1 MKRFFTL
8 FVVLIVFN
16 SWFNASVG
24 QAQGG
29 PDPTLAAAVRR
40 HLELQPT
47 ASINWKTLKEF
58 SDSSGTIK
66 SLKGL
71 ELATNLE
78 WLDIHNSPIHDL
90 TPLAN
95 LKQLREIGI
104 WDSEV
109 NDITPLAGLIQLET
123 LQLANSRS
131 RSELSDIRPVA
142 GLTQLV
148 YLHLTGHE
156 IRDIRPVAG
165 LINLSG
171 LTLGA
176 NQISDI
182 TPIAGLTQLESLALS
197 INQISD
203 SDITPLAGLTQL
215 ETLSLRHNQVSDIAL
230 LARLRKLKALHLG
243 DNEIRDI
250 TPLAGLTQ
258 LAALD
263 LHGNQ
268 INDITPLTGLKRLE
282 GLDLGGNQ
290 IKDITPL
297 TGLTK
302 LRGLGLATNH
312 INDLSPL
319 ARLRNLQALFLS
331 CNQISNITPLT
342 GLTKL
347 EMLDL
352 GENQITDAGRLETLP
367 KLTTLR
373 LEGNP
378 MDHYILRPPIQAPN
392 LFISFLI
399 TSQRVCP
406 ARDPKPEISPQET
419 PPEETSSGETPPQSL
434 VSTSIN
440 AADLPPIYWVDSES
454 NTLYRLTDGEVQPL
468 LPNVRNATGLAV
480 DVAGGRLYWTERTS
494 DRTGRIRRANL
505 DGTNVRLVKNL
516 TSVPHGIALDPVNG
530 KLYVMNA
537 WGKIQRLNVNGSNFQ
552 PNLIT
557 GLDTPS
563 NLVVDVASGKVY
575 WIETPGGSGRIRRAN
590 LDGSSIQNVATGL
603 AAPLSLAVA
612 NGNVYWTS
620 EGKLQR
626 AHIDGTNSEVLE
638 TLPTTPTSI
647 AVDTVRNALYLTLP
661 SGGIHRRNL
670 NGSGDQPIVTG
681 LVSPSNIV
689 LGIRATPPATTRT
702 PEPSTT
708 SVVDAAADVNQD
720 QKVNK
725 TDLLLVVRALGEN
738 PPANPNFDVNADG
751 AVNIADVLLVIEAL
765 DDPVSAAAPSFGET
779 VTSLDSAFL
788 TAQID
793 LLRAE
798 SDGSL
803 KYEHAIAFF
812 ESLLAAIRP
821 TETRLLVN
829 YPNPFNPETWIP
841 YELATDTDVRITIYN
856 AQGVVI
862 RTLALGHQSAEY
874 YTGRERAAYWD
885 GRNAVGE
892 QVASGVYFYQ
902 LETDTMSSMRKM
914 VILK

>member
-47 ASINWKTLKEF
+47 DSVNWKTLKEF
-58 SDSSGTIK
+58 SDSSGTIN

-171 LTLGA
+171 LTLGW

-182 TPIAGLTQLESLALS
+182 TPIAGLTQLESLSLS
-197 INQISD
+197 INQI

-230 LARLRKLKALHLG
+230 LARLRKLKGLILG
-243 DNEIRDI
+243 DNEISDI

-263 LHGNQ
+263 LHSNQ
-268 INDITPLTGLKRLE
+268 INNITPLTELKKLE

-347 EMLDL
+347 DILDL
-352 GENQITDAGRLETLP
+352 GENRITDAGRLETLP

-373 LEGNP
+373 LGGNP
-378 MDHYILRPPIQAPN
+378 ITHYILRPPIQVPN
-392 LFISFLI
+392 LLMSFLI

-406 ARDPKPEISPQET
+406 AGDPKPEISPQET
-419 PPEETSSGETPPQSL
+419 PPEETSSEETPPQSS

-440 AADLPPIYWVDSES
+440 ESDLSPIYWVDGES
-454 NTLYRLTDGEVQPL
+454 NTLYRLIDGEVEPF
-468 LPNVRNATGLAV
+468 LPNVRNATGLAI
-480 DVAGGRLYWTERTS
+480 DVAGGKLYWIEKTGERN
-494 DRTGRIRRANL
+494 GRIRGANL
-505 DGTNVRLVKNL
+505 DGTNVTLVKNL

-530 KLYVMNA
+530 KLYVTNA
-537 WGKIQRLNVNGSNFQ
+537 WGKVQRLNVDGSNFQ
-552 PNLIT
+552 PNLIA
-557 GLDTPS
+557 GLENPKDIAVDTLNS
-563 NLVVDVASGKVY
+563 KVY
-575 WIETPGGSGRIRRAN
+575 WIEMNERSGDIRSAN
-590 LDGSSIQNVATGL
+590 LDGSNVQLVKALTSPPLDIALDVSDSKIYLINAYGKIQRLNLDGSNLRPNLITGL
-603 AAPLSLAVA
+603 ENPKGIAVDA
-612 NGNVYWTS
+612 LNRKVYWTEKGS
-620 EGKLQR
+620 IRR
-626 AHIDGTNSEVLE
+626 ASLLGENIEDVATNLGSPAILVLGT
-638 TLPTTPTSI
+638 P
-647 AVDTVRNALYLTLP
+647 LP
-661 SGGIHRRNL
+661 SDVP
-670 NGSGDQPIVTG
+670 SGTDRQEI
-681 LVSPSNIV
+681 
-689 LGIRATPPATTRT
+689 AT
-702 PEPSTT
+702 
-708 SVVDAAADVNQD
+708 AADVNQD

-725 TDLLLVVRALGEN
+725 TDLLLVVTALGEN

-765 DDPVSAAAPSFGET
+765 DDPVAAAAPSFGET
-779 VTSLDSAFL
+779 VTSLDPTFL
-788 TAQID
+788 TTQID
-793 LLRAE
+793 ILRAE

-812 ESLLAAIRP
+812 QSLLAAIRP
-821 TETRLLVN
+821 TETRLFAN

-841 YELATDTDVRITIYN
+841 YQLAIESDVRITIYN
-856 AQGVVI
+856 AQGSTVRV
-862 RTLALGHQSAEY
+862 LALGHQSAGF
-874 YTGRERAAYWD
+874 YTDRSRAAYWD
-885 GRNAVGE
+885 GRNTLGE
-892 QVASGVYFYQ
+892 RVASGVYFYQ
-902 LETDTMSSMRKM
+902 LETDTRSSIRKM